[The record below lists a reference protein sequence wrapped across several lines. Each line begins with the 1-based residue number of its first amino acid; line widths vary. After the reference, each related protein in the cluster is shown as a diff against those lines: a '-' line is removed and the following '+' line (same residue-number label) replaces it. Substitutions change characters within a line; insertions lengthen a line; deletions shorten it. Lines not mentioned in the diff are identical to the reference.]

1 MKKFFE
7 FAPAAIDYLEENHS
21 KIWYR
26 CGFSE
31 ESKCDYLT
39 NNVSESF
46 NSQIKHLKGLLLHEL
61 VDRLRELIMEKTYIR
76 KKIAN
81 EWDDGVLPAV
91 KNELN
96 LITNN
101 LKVIKVA
108 TSDEHFVEVTLL
120 DDYNNQKRHT
130 VDLKNK
136 SC

>member
-1 MKKFFE
+1 M
-7 FAPAAIDYLEENHS
+7 
-21 KIWYR
+21 
-26 CGFSE
+26 
-31 ESKCDYLT
+31 
-39 NNVSESF
+39 SESL

-61 VDRLRELIMEKTYIR
+61 VDRLRELIMEKRYIR

-91 KNELN
+91 KKELN

-120 DDYNNQKRHT
+120 DDYNSQKRHT